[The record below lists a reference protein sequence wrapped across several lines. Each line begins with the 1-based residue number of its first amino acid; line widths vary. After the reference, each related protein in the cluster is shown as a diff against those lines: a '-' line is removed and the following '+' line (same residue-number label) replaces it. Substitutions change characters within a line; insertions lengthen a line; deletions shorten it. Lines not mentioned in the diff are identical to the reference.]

1 MESEILVAIKT
12 SNLGANNILTQIYYT
27 TCLCKSYNKF
37 RCCNNVLGMFDQ
49 SVFLNQNI
57 SNLIS
62 LKRSQRSLNKI
73 WKSNFSV
80 DLKRNLVSESVLL
93 YGSNLWTLTEKL
105 ERN

>member
-1 MESEILVAIKT
+1 
-12 SNLGANNILTQIYYT
+12 
-27 TCLCKSYNKF
+27 
-37 RCCNNVLGMFDQ
+37 MFDQ

-80 DLKRNLVSESVLL
+80 DLKRNLVSESVFSMDQIC
-93 YGSNLWTLTEKL
+93 GRSQ
-105 ERN
+105 RNSKETRRYIHPYATDDQ

>member
-1 MESEILVAIKT
+1 
-12 SNLGANNILTQIYYT
+12 
-27 TCLCKSYNKF
+27 
-37 RCCNNVLGMFDQ
+37 MFDQ